1 MQVVLPG
8 LAAKLAAAQANQGQY
23 GSPYPAPAGA
33 HVQQGYAPPPPQ
45 QGQYGQQGG
54 YAPPPGPPPA
64 QQGGYA
70 PPPPPQQ
77 PARPAFDPTRDVAT
91 ILRIL
96 EDGVKDQNLSH
107 FYKPGSLQPI
117 AQRIAQRGALA
128 TIAQNWQLPLEIAM
142 DMARLALFDTML
154 LCDDSASMSFA
165 ENGSRIDDLKLVL
178 SKIRWLN
185 SKKEGNNINSE
196 SQALELVSRIKF
208 DRATPLGTSLRDK
221 ILEPLVYKK
230 VKKNTLKKPALIV
243 IITDGAP
250 TGEPR
255 DKIVKVIQESKAI
268 LGKTPYTPDAVGN
281 DAEARDF
288 LEWIDKHPQIGS
300 LVDCTSNYEQECDDM
315 AKGNP
320 PVHLTPT
327 LWLAKLLGPIHS
339 AYDAADEGKR

>member
-1 MQVVLPG
+1 MPT
-8 LAAKLAAAQANQGQY
+8 AQ
-23 GSPYPAPAGA
+23 
-33 HVQQGYAPPPPQ
+33 
-45 QGQYGQQGG
+45 
-54 YAPPPGPPPA
+54 
-64 QQGGYA
+64 
-70 PPPPPQQ
+70 
-77 PARPAFDPTRDVAT
+77 
-91 ILRIL
+91 
-96 EDGVKDQNLSH
+96 
-107 FYKPGSLQPI
+107 
-117 AQRIAQRGALA
+117 
-128 TIAQNWQLPLEIAM
+128 
-142 DMARLALFDTML
+142 
-154 LCDDSASMSFA
+154 
-165 ENGSRIDDLKLVL
+165 
-178 SKIRWLN
+178 IRWLN

-268 LGKTPYTPDAVGN
+268 LGKTPYTPDAVSFQLAQVGN

-300 LVDCTSNYEQECDDM
+300 LVECVLSRGLGSAARAALTRGPSLSSCTSNYEQECDDM

-320 PVHLTPT
+320 PCAFSLSPLARFALTHLPCSVHLTPT
-327 LWLAKLLGPIHS
+327 LWLAKLVRFRTPSGFV
-339 AYDAADEGKR
+339 